1 MRTRFAMKVT
11 HYGLLLSDADPRRE
25 AGGPS
30 SDPHESS
37 ALQSIQTRLPDAM
50 RARGQRKATPQ

>member
-1 MRTRFAMKVT
+1 MKLA
-11 HYGLLLSDADPRRE
+11 HYGFLLSDTDPPRE

-30 SDPHESS
+30 TGPHQSTS
-37 ALQSIQTRLPDAM
+37 QQSIQTKLSDAM